1 MSDRPTFRYL
11 LDRLDVVKTQ
21 SDLNDVKEE
30 IKEYLPLD
38 QYEQDYEVDYNVHQ
52 AIDDIKRDYVVRALD
67 NTKNF
72 REASDLL
79 GLKNYQ
85 TLLNWMNK
93 LVVSRS

>member
-21 SDLNDVKEE
+21 SDLNNVKEE

-52 AIDDIKRDYVVRALD
+52 AIDNIKRDFVELD
-67 NTKNF
+67 EQIGSK
-72 REASDLL
+72 
-79 GLKNYQ
+79 
-85 TLLNWMNK
+85 
-93 LVVSRS
+93 